1 MCFMGWK
8 AKRLTRKI
16 KKLNV
21 QRERKCS
28 KVSFKCK
35 KGNQRA
41 VENGEDERDEG
52 QNGEREDTRQS
63 EGEMERKRWEER
75 DK

>member
-1 MCFMGWK
+1 M
-8 AKRLTRKI
+8 
-16 KKLNV
+16 

-35 KGNQRA
+35 EGNQRD

-63 EGEMERKRWEER
+63 KGEMERKR
-75 DK
+75 